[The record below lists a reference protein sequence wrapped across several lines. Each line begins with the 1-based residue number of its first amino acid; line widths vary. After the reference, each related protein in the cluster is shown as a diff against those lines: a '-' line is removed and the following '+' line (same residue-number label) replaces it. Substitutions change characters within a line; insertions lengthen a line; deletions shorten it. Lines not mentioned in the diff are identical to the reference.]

1 MREQDEYFEKP
12 PATGCRCGD
21 LPGRCPGR
29 ANCPMEQPDDEAFG
43 DVPRVPDYAS
53 LQEAADDLLS
63 NEELETMDID
73 RLNAAIL
80 KLNANL
86 RWPI

>member
-1 MREQDEYFEKP
+1 MMREQDEYFENP
-12 PATGCRCGD
+12 AATGCRCGD
-21 LPGRCPGR
+21 MPGYCPGV
-29 ANCPMEQPDDEAFG
+29 ANCPLCQMEDEDEANE
-43 DVPRVPDYAS
+43 PATYSS

-63 NEELETMDID
+63 DEELATMDID